1 VIIGVSGSFDDLAAR
16 HVRLLQEA
24 ARRGPV
30 RVHLWSDD
38 LVVAQTGALPKFPL
52 AERRYF
58 VSALRYVSDVQVAD
72 ALPSGPVVTEASFLP
87 EQLAGF
93 PPPDHADD
101 VEYGAQAQLARSA
114 SAGPRVIITG
124 SFDWLHSGHVRFFEE
139 VSSLGTLY
147 AVVGHDANIR
157 LLKGEGHPLIGQ
169 AERLYMVQSIRY
181 VHRAML
187 STGHGWLDA
196 EPEIEAIRPA
206 IYAVNE
212 DGDKPEKRAYCAAH
226 GIEYVVLK
234 RQPRE
239 GLSRRSSTE
248 LRGF

>member
-1 VIIGVSGSFDDLAAR
+1 VSALLVCVTCSFDDLRAR
-16 HVRLLQEA
+16 QVRVLQEA
-24 ARRGPV
+24 SRRGPV
-30 RVHLWSDD
+30 TVYLWSDD
-38 LVVAQTGALPKFPL
+38 LVHAQSGAAPKFPL
-52 AERRYF
+52 AERRYC
-58 VSALRYVSDVQVAD
+58 VSALRYVSDVQVVD
-72 ALPSGPVVTEASFLP
+72 AFPPAPALSAESFSPDELV
-87 EQLAGF
+87 GF
-93 PPPDHADD
+93 PTPDDTD
-101 VEYGAQAQLARSA
+101 EVEPVDA
-114 SAGPRVIITG
+114 PRVIITG

-139 VSSLGTLY
+139 VSTLGTLY

-157 LLKGEGHPLIGQ
+157 LLKGEGHPLIGE

-196 EPEIEAIRPA
+196 EPEIEAIRPH

-212 DGDKPEKRAYCAAH
+212 DGDKPEKRAYCDAH

-234 RQPRE
+234 RQPRD
-239 GLSRRSSTE
+239 GLPRRSSTE